1 MQTWEREE
9 QNKTPC
15 PSIRIFYHCI
25 ISHFT
30 FSKTLSHLQNLVL
43 NRHQTAK
50 QEGFATHMMTAP
62 YSFSQQHQQQ
72 RKLPQMSLVMNPND
86 LAPLNLQQQPTL
98 QKQPEH
104 QPSPPIS
111 SKLLS
116 ETTSTGIPS
125 FPWKLHNVLE
135 DAERNGFTNIVSW
148 TMGGRAFRVH
158 NQRDFENTIMKRYFN
173 HKQYKSFQRQYV
185 PAL

>member
-1 MQTWEREE
+1 
-9 QNKTPC
+9 
-15 PSIRIFYHCI
+15 
-25 ISHFT
+25 
-30 FSKTLSHLQNLVL
+30 
-43 NRHQTAK
+43 
-50 QEGFATHMMTAP
+50 MMTAP
-62 YSFSQQHQQQ
+62 YSFSQQRQQQ
-72 RKLPQMSLVMNPND
+72 RKLPQMSLVMNPNN
-86 LAPLNLQQQPTL
+86 LAPLHLQQQPTL
-98 QKQPEH
+98 QKQHLEH

-111 SKLLS
+111 SRLLS

-148 TMGGRAFRVH
+148 TMGGRAFKVH